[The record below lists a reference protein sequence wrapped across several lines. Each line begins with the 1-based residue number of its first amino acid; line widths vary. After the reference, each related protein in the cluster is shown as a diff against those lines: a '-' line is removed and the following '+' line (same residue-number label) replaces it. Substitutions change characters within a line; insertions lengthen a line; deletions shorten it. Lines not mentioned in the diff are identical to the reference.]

1 MFPCGIV
8 NSQIKPYRFKCTHT
22 SHRMDVTFVSLF
34 RRYFMFHMS
43 VFAKFT
49 VIHVYTV
56 AGSCSTATCFSKS
69 VCFIHVFFSSEH
81 QSCYQVPSTQWAA
94 EDCVSKAQRLV
105 DVAICS
111 GLTVCEVR
119 PTSKGKEQ
127 KKHVS
132 AREQMIYV
140 LGWKNWRFIFHS
152 AYLAMGVVP
161 TMRQSPSFKGEKE
174 WDLQCPCPGVHWG
187 YDTEVA
193 WASGTRGHAPKSKC
207 SMTRL
212 HYLLFD
218 TNFSRVTSPQ
228 KMVKG
233 CNKYSCYT
241 MLYYYTRNFQVGDIL

>member
-1 MFPCGIV
+1 
-8 NSQIKPYRFKCTHT
+8 
-22 SHRMDVTFVSLF
+22 
-34 RRYFMFHMS
+34 MS

-241 MLYYYTRNFQVGDIL
+241 IILGIFRWATFYRWFCADWISVFKISLC